1 MGFVP
6 QPGVLNHLEIDSFP
20 DGTFN
25 VKVVDG
31 TNPANVFTTHFTS
44 PGAYGGEIALLA
56 WSGGTGLYDNFSI
69 SIAGAPLLGDYDN
82 DGFVD
87 AGDYALWRQGAPLQN
102 ESETIG
108 SNTPEDY
115 TYWRAHFGAPAAGS
129 GSLFSSAIPEPS
141 SMLISLVGAV
151 AISAA
156 RWRRSV

>member
-1 MGFVP
+1 
-6 QPGVLNHLEIDSFP
+6 
-20 DGTFN
+20 
-25 VKVVDG
+25 
-31 TNPANVFTTHFTS
+31 
-44 PGAYGGEIALLA
+44 
-56 WSGGTGLYDNFSI
+56 LYDNFSI

-87 AGDYALWRQGAPLQN
+87 AADYVLWRKGAPLQN

-129 GSLFSSAIPEPS
+129 GSSFSSAIPEPS
-141 SMLISLVGAV
+141 SLLISLLGAV

-156 RWRRSV
+156 RRRRSLFVMSLS